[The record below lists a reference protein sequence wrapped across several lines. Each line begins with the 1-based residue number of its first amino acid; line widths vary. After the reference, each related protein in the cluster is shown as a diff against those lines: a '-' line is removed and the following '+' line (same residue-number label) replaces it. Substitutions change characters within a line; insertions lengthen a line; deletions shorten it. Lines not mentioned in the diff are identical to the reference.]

1 MKDIPE
7 LISARLVL
15 RAMRREDFAAF
26 AAIWADPA
34 VTAQIGVA
42 VRTTAESWTAF
53 LVNIGHWQVEGFGQ
67 WAITDRATEAFL
79 GQTGMF
85 RAHRG
90 YGAAFDDWPEA
101 GWVLTPAAQ
110 GQGLGLEATEAA
122 HGWFDRV
129 VGGPLVA
136 RIAEGNDASRAL
148 AARLG
153 YRLLVGEV
161 VGVPGRELFRRQ
173 PR

>member
-1 MKDIPE
+1 MDIPVIE
-7 LISARLVL
+7 GARLVL
-15 RAMRREDFAAF
+15 RGMRRDDFAAF

-34 VTAQIGVA
+34 VTGQIGVP
-42 VRTTAESWTAF
+42 VRTTAESWTAY
-53 LVNIGHWQVEGFGQ
+53 LVNMGHWQVEGFGQ
-67 WAITDRATEAFL
+67 WAITDRATGAVL

-90 YGAAFDDWPEA
+90 YGPAFDDWPET
-101 GWVLTPAAQ
+101 GWVLCREAQ
-110 GQGLGLEATEAA
+110 GRGLGQEAAEAA

-136 RIAEGNDASRAL
+136 RIAEGNGASRAL

-153 YRLLVGEV
+153 YRVLAGAV
-161 VGVPGRELFRRQ
+161 VGAPGRELFRRE